1 MWWAR
6 LLNVI
11 TGVHGVGVPPVT
23 NSYESIATGVGTGS
37 SGTITFSSIPSTYK
51 HLQVRWIATASTGG
65 AIYINLNSD
74 GGSNYS
80 SHNINGNGSTAVAQ
94 AQTATANPLI
104 IRNGGITTTGDTMT
118 VGVFDLLDYGNTSK
132 NKTWR
137 NLGGYDAN
145 GSGLIELAS
154 GAWYNTAAITSLS
167 FIHNGGNFTTDT
179 VFALYGI
186 KG

>member
-1 MWWAR
+1 MIGAIVAGG
-6 LLNVI
+6 LSAP
-11 TGVHGVGVPPVT
+11 TAPVT
-23 NSYESIATGVGTGS
+23 NSYESIATGVGTGA
-37 SGTITFSSIPSTYK
+37 SGTITFATIPSGYK
-51 HLQVRWIATASTGG
+51 HLQVRWIATASIGG
-65 AIYINLNSD
+65 AIYVNINGD
-74 GGSNYS
+74 GGTNYS
-80 SHNINGNGSTAVAQ
+80 AHNINGSGSGTPGAQ
-94 AQTATANPLI
+94 AQSAASNPLI

-118 VGVFDLLDYGNTSK
+118 VGVFDLLDYAETTK

-154 GAWYNTAAITSLS
+154 GAWYNTAAVTSLS
-167 FIHNGGNFTTDT
+167 FIHNGGNFTTDS